1 MKKLMIVLL
10 GSLLCINVIAQN
22 TVYVTNTVYV
32 QQPIVYPGQN
42 VGQSPTVI
50 VQQPAPTVVYQPA
63 PTVIYQPAPVYVGPS
78 VIVSPFGYRPYYHPY
93 HYYGPSVHVGIGFG
107 GYRRWR

>member
-42 VGQSPTVI
+42 VGQNVGQSPTVI

-63 PTVIYQPAPVYVGPS
+63 PTVI
-78 VIVSPFGYRPYYHPY
+78 YHPY